1 MVPAG
6 SWITAPTEAIIL
18 GLKELPH
25 CEDPISQRHIF
36 FAHAYKVK
44 KTFFVLIKVYCFK
57 LTINHRHILKN
68 VPVDY

>member
-1 MVPAG
+1 MVPVG

-25 CEDPISQRHIF
+25 SEDPISHRHIF

-44 KTFFVLIKVYCFK
+44 KNFYSISSQFLATRQRC
-57 LTINHRHILKN
+57 H
-68 VPVDY
+68 